1 MSIRIE
7 KSRLAFKLW
16 DTRISPRATR
26 RKLMFGATS
35 SGGTSTELRT
45 LSPIIDKVDNAWH
58 ENYAEKMGTRRLRV
72 AHNERD

>member
-1 MSIRIE
+1 
-7 KSRLAFKLW
+7 
-16 DTRISPRATR
+16 
-26 RKLMFGATS
+26 MFGATS